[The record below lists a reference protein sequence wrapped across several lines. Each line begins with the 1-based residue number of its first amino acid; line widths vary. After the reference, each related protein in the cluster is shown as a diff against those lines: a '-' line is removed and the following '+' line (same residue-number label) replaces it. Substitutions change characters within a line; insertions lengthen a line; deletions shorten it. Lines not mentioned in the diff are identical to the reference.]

1 MLIAKYF
8 PQFPIIFNSIKKI
21 YVIAFNR
28 KELQLEA
35 KMSETNEFMQTF
47 DPKVGWDM
55 SYFYYSFN
63 AFIYA
68 EPLVWEMAVE
78 MVWS

>member
-1 MLIAKYF
+1 M
-8 PQFPIIFNSIKKI
+8 
-21 YVIAFNR
+21 IAFNR

-35 KMSETNEFMQTF
+35 KMSEMNEFMQTF
-47 DPKVGWDM
+47 DPKVEWDM

>member
-1 MLIAKYF
+1 M
-8 PQFPIIFNSIKKI
+8 
-21 YVIAFNR
+21 IAFNR

-47 DPKVGWDM
+47 DPKVEWDM

-68 EPLVWEMAVE
+68 EPLV
-78 MVWS
+78 